1 MANYPINTVCY
12 KNEHFINFMD
22 QQTKSTKIK
31 IGMQQIIMKINTS
44 FDKTFFITGM
54 IPNL

>member
-1 MANYPINTVCY
+1 MANYPINTVCN

-31 IGMQQIIMKINTS
+31 IGMQQIIMKMNTS

-54 IPNL
+54 IRNL